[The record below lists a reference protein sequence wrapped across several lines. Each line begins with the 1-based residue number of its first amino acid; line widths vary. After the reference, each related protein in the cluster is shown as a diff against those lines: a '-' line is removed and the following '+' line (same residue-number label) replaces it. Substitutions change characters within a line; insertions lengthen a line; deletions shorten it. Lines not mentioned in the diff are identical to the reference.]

1 MEQPEQAVDYHRE
14 ALSIFEALDDDAGLG
29 QTLDLLALAT
39 AFRGDLAEAVS
50 LWDRAIALHRE
61 RNDRFALASSL
72 SVRAVAGGGGMTWHV
87 SPTTIEAAQTAL
99 ASAEEALR
107 ITREIGWRAG
117 EAFACHCL
125 AQPLSG
131 LGAYARALDI
141 ARAGLDV
148 AREIGHQQWLCALHL
163 VVGTLLRDVG
173 QSGHA
178 ARAC

>member
-1 MEQPEQAVDYHRE
+1 
-14 ALSIFEALDDDAGLG
+14 G

-39 AFRGDLAEAVS
+39 AFGGDLAEAVS

-87 SPTTIEAAQTAL
+87 SPATPQAALSAV
-99 ASAEEALR
+99 ACAEEALR
-107 ITREIGWRAG
+107 ISRGIGWRAG

-125 AQPLSG
+125 VQPLSG

-141 ARAGLDV
+141 ARTGLEI
-148 AREIGHQQWLCALHL
+148 AREIGHHEWLCALHL

-173 QSGHA
+173 QSGDAGEHA
-178 ARAC
+178 EAAF